1 MKNKKSLCFISTV
14 EFTVNAFLVSHL
26 KNLSKNY
33 NITVVT
39 KLQNKNFFDDKKLN
53 ISTKNINFS
62 RKINLCNDLICL
74 VRMIYFFRK
83 EKFDAVCS
91 ITPKAGLLGMLA
103 SYFCFVPMRVH
114 CFTGQI
120 WITKVGIKRYFFK
133 FIDQLINI
141 LSTHNIVD
149 SKSQFD
155 FLLIESVIN
164 KKSFVFGSGSING
177 VDLDKFKPNLRE
189 RYNLRKKLNISK
201 STFVILF
208 LGRLN
213 KDKGVYDLIKAFNR
227 VNIDSACLLFVGPDE
242 EKVNENFKNMKNI
255 LFYGPTSFP
264 QKFLMSSDV
273 LCLPSYREGFGN
285 VIIEAAATGIPSIA
299 SNIYGLTDAIVPN
312 ETGLLHKVGDIDGIA
327 GLIKLIFT
335 NKKLSKELGKKAKK
349 RAEIEFDTKILVR
362 HWEAFFKKELSRL

>member
-14 EFTVNAFLVSHL
+14 EFSVNAFLISHL
-26 KNLSKNY
+26 KKLSKNY
-33 NITVVT
+33 NITVIT
-39 KLQNKNFFDDKKLN
+39 RFQNKNFLDDKELN
-53 ISTKNINFS
+53 ISIKNINFS
-62 RKINLCNDLICL
+62 RKINLSNDFICL
-74 VRMIYFFRK
+74 ARLFYFFRK

-91 ITPKAGLLGMLA
+91 ITPKAGLLGMLS
-103 SYFCFVPMRVH
+103 SYICFVPIRVH

-120 WITKVGIKRYFFK
+120 WATKVGIKRFFFK

-141 LSTHNIVD
+141 LSTRNIVD
-149 SKSQFD
+149 SKSQYD
-155 FLLIESVIN
+155 FLLNESVIK
-164 KKSFVFGSGSING
+164 KKSLVFGSGSING

-189 RYNLRKKLNISK
+189 RFNFRKKLNISK

-213 KDKGVYDLIKAFNR
+213 KEKGVYDLIKAFNL

-242 EKVNENFKNMKNI
+242 EKVSENFKNTKNI
-255 LFYGPTSFP
+255 YFHGPTSIP

-327 GLIKLIFT
+327 ELIKLIFN
-335 NKKLSKELGKKAKK
+335 NKKLSKKLAKKAKK
-349 RAEIEFDTKILVR
+349 RAEIEFDSKILVN